1 MNFRKFLSNI
11 ENLQHFGK
19 VVLNIFWSEV
29 SNSGSFVQI
38 WHKCFIWNFSIKF
51 RTFWVCYGWLAFL
64 LYYWLKHIFFKKTI
78 HFYWKNAKLS
88 PRNFLYC
95 ICFDTLLQR
104 ACYREES
111 AKLHGLH
118 GNVGYVGAWIVWVK
132 FLHGLS
138 GLRGSKYFF
147 TWVIIFTWVKYIF
160 VLVLP

>member
-19 VVLNIFWSEV
+19 VVLSIFWSEV

-64 LYYWLKHIFFKKTI
+64 LYYWLKHIFFKKTT
-78 HFYWKNAKLS
+78 HSYWKNAKLS

-95 ICFDTLLQR
+95 VCFDTLLQR

-111 AKLHGLH
+111 AKSHGLH
-118 GNVGYVGAWIVWVK
+118 NNVGAWVR
-132 FLHGLS
+132 
-138 GLRGSKYFF
+138 GLRGSNFYVG
-147 TWVIIFTWVKYIF
+147 WVGYVAQNIFYLAQI
-160 VLVLP
+160 